1 MDGIGGKS
9 ICKSAIAFYGSL
21 FKQDLCRTFSHIH
34 KRAFDLFFSGIGGK
48 DIGIGP
54 HLFHHDIYCGVF
66 VGVIFRTGKDLYCRS
81 FFPFFHQEDRVK
93 LFQFPCDGQ
102 NHIQIVIAPLH
113 GTFHGEVEDTI
124 APVDDCQIAHKAQF
138 IFCGVSGPDIFI
150 GKGLEKG
157 EDGLIGS
164 PHFHS
169 VPQAGFYISNDPLG
183 AIADGGP
190 FIAYGVEL
198 GDECICTAHPGTV
211 EGGIGLQ
218 GPDGM
223 GTEKSGSG
231 GFGTVIHTLQRGG
244 SESVGVVGNKI
255 ADGSLMVAVFIEPVA
270 HTHFDG
276 VFFCGIQKDLD
287 PFASTHIGLHEV
299 DPAGSKFCKRGIGL
313 FCIHKVFGGEESN
326 GEKLFPIDPH
336 KTVFAERDLV
346 ASASRF
352 KLKIQGLSR
361 ERISSLEDK
370 VYTITFKHGSRVVDT
385 QKIKFGQS
393 PTLPQMGDVGNEY
406 FKAWCKDKTL
416 QTEVSPDTLKTYR
429 DTTYYAKYAP
439 DLEKVEKQ
447 IKEEGLDSVVTIY
460 TDQIGRINN
469 VYTTTSTQGS
479 GVIVKI
485 EGSKA
490 YVLTNAHVVYTKDLT
505 LTSLK
510 ITDSFGRR
518 YNAEVSKRL
527 GVDAIREDYDLA
539 LLEFTII
546 DEKLR
551 ATEMSEIN
559 PVIDDLVVAVGSPEG
574 IRNSVTYGK
583 CVTYQLA
590 TGEISLD
597 FQVLWH
603 DADIT
608 HGSSGGALFNSSCQL
623 VGINYAG
630 TGKDNGSYGIAI
642 PIDKVKE
649 FINLYTSLTLE

>member
-1 MDGIGGKS
+1 MKKAKILS
-9 ICKSAIAFYGSL
+9 IAIVCLLVCLLSGCSL
-21 FKQDLCRTFSHIH
+21 LQ
-34 KRAFDLFFSGIGGK
+34 LFG
-48 DIGIGP
+48 D
-54 HLFHHDIYCGVF
+54 
-66 VGVIFRTGKDLYCRS
+66 
-81 FFPFFHQEDRVK
+81 
-93 LFQFPCDGQ
+93 
-102 NHIQIVIAPLH
+102 QIV
-113 GTFHGEVEDTI
+113 T
-124 APVDDCQIAHKAQF
+124 
-138 IFCGVSGPDIFI
+138 SGYFEFSSI
-150 GKGLEKG
+150 
-157 EDGLIGS
+157 
-164 PHFHS
+164 
-169 VPQAGFYISNDPLG
+169 
-183 AIADGGP
+183 
-190 FIAYGVEL
+190 
-198 GDECICTAHPGTV
+198 
-211 EGGIGLQ
+211 
-218 GPDGM
+218 
-223 GTEKSGSG
+223 EKSESG
-231 GFGTVIHTLQRGG
+231 DVTILTVTSSCPLPIYKYEASLIFVDENEDEIYETDIVVKEIEISANEDFQIEFLV
-244 SESVGVVGNKI
+244 ESDI
-255 ADGSLMVAVFIEPVA
+255 
-270 HTHFDG
+270 
-276 VFFCGIQKDLD
+276 
-287 PFASTHIGLHEV
+287 
-299 DPAGSKFCKRGIGL
+299 
-313 FCIHKVFGGEESN
+313 
-326 GEKLFPIDPH
+326 
-336 KTVFAERDLV
+336 V

-393 PTLPQMGDVGNEY
+393 PTLPQMDDVGNEY

-416 QTEVSPDTLKTYR
+416 QTEVSPNTLKTYR

-447 IKEEGLDSVVTIY
+447 IKEEGLASVVTIY

-490 YVLTNAHVVYTKDLT
+490 YVLTNAHVVYTKGLT

-551 ATEMSEIN
+551 ATEMAEIN

-649 FINLYTSLTLE
+649 FINLYTRLTLE